1 MAKYSLTP
9 RVKMLAERLVSR
21 NSSISTERATIFD
34 SLDNNIAGVPQA
46 IKPAQRFYQFI
57 RHFPSY
63 IAQDELIIGSQS
75 STPRGA
81 IFHSEEEVRSDSIY
95 RFLAL
100 VVR

>member
-46 IKPAQRFYQFI
+46 IKPAQRFYQLFVI
-57 RHFPSY
+57 F
-63 IAQDELIIGSQS
+63 Q
-75 STPRGA
+75 A
-81 IFHSEEEVRSDSIY
+81 ISLKMSLLSVANPQHH
-95 RFLAL
+95 
-100 VVR
+100 VVRFSTAKKKCVVTLFIAF